1 MPIRRTIDHAGK
13 VVTTQCEGL
22 MTTADIQVEQRLFWS
37 QDWVADYGEI
47 FDMRAADFRD
57 VLAAR
62 SRYAPVVASNEAAN
76 LVPVAMVYDQS
87 DETQSALATRYIEG
101 RRALSGKSTCAGFN
115 DISAAETWLR
125 QRL

>member
-22 MTTADIQVEQRLFWS
+22 MTLADIQVEQRLFWS
-37 QDWVADYGEI
+37 QDWIAGYGEV
-47 FDMRAADFRD
+47 FDMRAADFSE

-62 SRYAPVVASNEAAN
+62 SRYAPVVASNENAN
-76 LVPVAMVYDQS
+76 LIPVAMVYDHR

-101 RRALSGKSTCAGFN
+101 RRALSDQSICEGFE
-115 DISAAETWLR
+115 DISAAENWLR